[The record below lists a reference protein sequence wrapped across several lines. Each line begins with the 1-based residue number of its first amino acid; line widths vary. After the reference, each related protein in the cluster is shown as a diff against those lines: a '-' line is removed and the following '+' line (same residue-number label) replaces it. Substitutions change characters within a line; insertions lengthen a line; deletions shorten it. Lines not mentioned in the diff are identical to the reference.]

1 MANVIVEPTWLTIIN
16 PNKEQYETLVEKR
29 LVLLEKATPIVR
41 PQPLKTLDEVT
52 ALFIWKE
59 WPAHTPAVA
68 YDAEGDVVKY
78 LPTPTG
84 TTFEIE
90 LDLTFT
96 LAATPTGKWWYGN
109 FTTTSGKN
117 HVFTAEQEGQLDDN
131 NSFTFLYNE
140 HNSAILIGV
149 NNFVGMSG
157 SFGLNYENGN
167 PAIGF
172 VIYGK
177 YYGNS
182 NFPSWFYEITLPE
195 PNVLAGDKVK
205 ITFSEYTK

>member
-1 MANVIVEPTWLTIIN
+1 MDNKVMEEPTWLTIIN
-16 PNKEQYETLVEKR
+16 PNKEQYETLVENR
-29 LVLLEKATPIVR
+29 LVLLEKATPIVH

-52 ALFIWKE
+52 ASCIWKE

-140 HNSAILIGV
+140 HNSKILIEVGV
-149 NNFVGMSG
+149 LADGF
-157 SFGLNYENGN
+157 FRFYDENGN
-167 PAIGF
+167 PAIDFTIERKG
-172 VIYGK
+172 
-177 YYGNS
+177 YGNS
-182 NFPSWFYEITLPE
+182 SFPSRYYAITLPD
-195 PNVLAGDKVK
+195 VFTGDKVK
-205 ITFSEYTK
+205 LVYEPYMK

>member
-1 MANVIVEPTWLTIIN
+1 MANKVMEEPTWLTIIN
-16 PNKEQYETLVEKR
+16 PNKEQHETLVENR

-52 ALFIWKE
+52 ASYIWKE
-59 WPAHTPAVA
+59 WPADTPAVA
-68 YDAEGDVVKY
+68 YDAEGNVVKY

-140 HNSAILIGV
+140 HNSKILIEVGV
-149 NNFVGMSG
+149 LADGLF
-157 SFGLNYENGN
+157 SFYDENGN

-172 VIYGK
+172 TIERKG
-177 YYGNS
+177 YGNS
-182 NFPSWFYEITLPE
+182 SFPSRYYAITLPD
-195 PNVLAGDKVK
+195 VFTGDKVK
-205 ITFSEYTK
+205 LVYKPYMK